1 MLLWSIGRG
10 WMCCFRAVGRL
21 AISKMAFYM
30 GCANASWWYRN
41 ALNAFM
47 NVFNEFH
54 LPYGTKRLTPRG
66 HCANPKRHYFSPAA
80 QGEPEQSKSNCHSLC
95 SACVHRVCCA
105 HRRTG
110 LGTVC
115 PGASGLVSRLNWITA
130 GASAGSDEVA
140 SHDGRKVKEQPEREQ
155 RLCTSVHGRSVSDRE
170 LLRRVSLSD
179 GVRCGEGKPGLY
191 CARAL
196 ITSTAG
202 QSKRPHFSLKSTL
215 PYLFPWFHTPFVI
228 LGSEE

>member
-1 MLLWSIGRG
+1 MWTHTSHIKKAICSAHKIFRNMPKCGLQHVMLLWSIGRG

-66 HCANPKRHYFSPAA
+66 HCANPKRHYFLPAA

-95 SACVHRVCCA
+95 PACVHRVCCA

-140 SHDGRKVKEQPEREQ
+140 SHDGLKVKEQPEREQ
-155 RLCTSVHGRSVSDRE
+155 RLCPLVRGRSVSDRVTE
-170 LLRRVSLSD
+170 KSFAFWWSERQWRQAGPLLR
-179 GVRCGEGKPGLY
+179 
-191 CARAL
+191 
-196 ITSTAG
+196 
-202 QSKRPHFSLKSTL
+202 
-215 PYLFPWFHTPFVI
+215 
-228 LGSEE
+228 